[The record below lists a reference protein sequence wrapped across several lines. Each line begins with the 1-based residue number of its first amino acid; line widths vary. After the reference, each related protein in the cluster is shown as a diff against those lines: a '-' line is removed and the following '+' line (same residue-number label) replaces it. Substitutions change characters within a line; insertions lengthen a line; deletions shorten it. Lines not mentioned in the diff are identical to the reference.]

1 MKVVR
6 DRLGHSS
13 DSITSALYTVA
24 VPAVAREAAER
35 IADVVPL
42 PTARNADEEQAVL
55 ARR

>member
-1 MKVVR
+1 MKVVS

-13 DSITSALYTVA
+13 ESITSALYTVV

-35 IADVVPL
+35 IADIVPL
-42 PTARNADEEQAVL
+42 PTAQQHDEAEAVL